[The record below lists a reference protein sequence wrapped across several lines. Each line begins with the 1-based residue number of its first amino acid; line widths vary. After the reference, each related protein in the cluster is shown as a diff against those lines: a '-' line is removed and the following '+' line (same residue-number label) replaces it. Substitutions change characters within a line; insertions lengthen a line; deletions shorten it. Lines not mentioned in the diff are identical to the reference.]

1 MMLFNLI
8 FQVSSRCYDSVL
20 LVFMVLVLSLSY
32 LFFVCDYY
40 YALTSYL
47 FFSSEIEGT
56 KLNDLPA
63 HSMNSFALHK
73 DILKQFTATERNKE
87 VCRISFTTLRM
98 VLSLKH

>member
-20 LVFMVLVLSLSY
+20 LVFMAIE
-32 LFFVCDYY
+32 LFFCVCDYY
-40 YALTSYL
+40 YALTFYL

-73 DILKQFTATERNKE
+73 DISKQFTATERNKE

-98 VLSLKH
+98 VLSLKR